1 MSEEVKT
8 TTAPPAEILPAKS
21 DDKLIIE
28 KEEKES
34 EQKTDDKT
42 DEKAKTGDE
51 EETAA
56 EETKKDEKEDDKE
69 IEEDT
74 NDTPAA
80 EKGDNDK
87 DGDEDVKD
95 SRGRKKFKLPHVELK
110 PPKVPGFIKSLSKE
124 RKKVR

>member
-1 MSEEVKT
+1 MSEEVKI

-42 DEKAKTGDE
+42 DEKAKTEDE
-51 EETAA
+51 
-56 EETKKDEKEDDKE
+56 EETKKDEKEEEKE

-74 NDTPAA
+74 NATPAA

-87 DGDEDVKD
+87 DGDDDVKD

-124 RKKVR
+124 RKEVRSI